1 MALDLYCWLAYRLH
15 VLPGARTVS
24 WKALKS
30 QFGTGFSRMDH
41 FRPTFKDN
49 LALAMAV
56 YPDATVD
63 VTERG
68 LTLQPSRPPVAPRTS
83 LLRPR

>member
-15 VLPGARTVS
+15 VLPGDRAVNWS
-24 WKALKS
+24 ALKG

-41 FRPTFKDN
+41 FRPTFKANLD
-49 LALAMAV
+49 LALAV
-56 YPDATVD
+56 YPDAQVD

-68 LTLQPSRPPVAPRTS
+68 VTLQPSRPPVAKLS
-83 LLRPR
+83 LPKSR